1 MMDNLSPF
9 QERILDKL
17 YGPLGPTDNKNELDR
32 VCLIYRQL
40 IETLDDKFIHE
51 KFHEIVGHKLYRV
64 LKQKEEF
71 YYLDRFKIH
80 YKQLSEDF
88 VLENIDA
95 TETDFIHKYLDS
107 QKEIIDKT
115 FTYIVKVNSYPSLE
129 VVQFVEKDFFY
140 EFILSSRKKIKFL
153 EEKLKKISSL
163 ESEKKNTITK
173 NPQQLGI
180 DKSKN
185 DASEV
190 KKDGSE
196 PISDNPY
203 PLLFVSGEIYEKF
216 VSFTHKPMVNY
227 YLEISYLKK
236 RMEHESFIHRIKDN
250 DFMKI
255 IFQEMKLISKKDHAD
270 YLIKNKLT
278 SLNKSATENRE
289 NHFNHIFLD

>member
-129 VVQFVEKDFFY
+129 VVQFVEKDFFMN
-140 EFILSSRKKIKFL
+140 LS
-153 EEKLKKISSL
+153 
-163 ESEKKNTITK
+163 
-173 NPQQLGI
+173 
-180 DKSKN
+180 
-185 DASEV
+185 
-190 KKDGSE
+190 
-196 PISDNPY
+196 
-203 PLLFVSGEIYEKF
+203 
-216 VSFTHKPMVNY
+216 
-227 YLEISYLKK
+227 
-236 RMEHESFIHRIKDN
+236 
-250 DFMKI
+250 
-255 IFQEMKLISKKDHAD
+255 
-270 YLIKNKLT
+270 
-278 SLNKSATENRE
+278 
-289 NHFNHIFLD
+289 

>member
-40 IETLDDKFIHE
+40 IESLDDKFIHE

-140 EFILSSRKKIKFL
+140 ESILSSRKKIKFL

-236 RMEHESFIHRIKDN
+236 RMEHEKLIYPIKDN
-250 DFMKI
+250 DFMKV
-255 IFQEMKLISKKDHAD
+255 IFQEMNLITKKN
-270 YLIKNKLT
+270 YENYQIKNKLS
-278 SLNKSATENRE
+278 SLKKSSSENRE
-289 NHFNHIFLD
+289 NNFNHFFLD

>member
-180 DKSKN
+180 DKSKMMHLKL
-185 DASEV
+185 
-190 KKDGSE
+190 KKMVLSPS
-196 PISDNPY
+196 PITLTRYYLFQERFMKNSS
-203 PLLFVSGEIYEKF
+203 PLLINQWLIIILKSPI
-216 VSFTHKPMVNY
+216 
-227 YLEISYLKK
+227 LKK
-236 RMEHESFIHRIKDN
+236 EWNMRVLYIVL
-250 DFMKI
+250 KI
-255 IFQEMKLISKKDHAD
+255 MIS
-270 YLIKNKLT
+270 
-278 SLNKSATENRE
+278 
-289 NHFNHIFLD
+289 